1 MSEALG
7 AGPGYHPDDSAHAPA
22 AGRRA
27 AGLRMGETPVGER
40 ATLTALALALALA
53 LAAAPA
59 LAAPAVA
66 ASPQM
71 QHRLGIQT
79 LTLKAQRRSAEVNA
93 FAKVLDPGPLAAL
106 ESDLDTAIAASDA
119 SAAEARRAR
128 ALSPGNAAM
137 SAKDAEAAISQA
149 RQDVTKVAFLR
160 RRVGLEWGPGLQRL
174 SDARRQALVQA
185 LSRGKAALVQV
196 DTPGSQGQAGART
209 VEIDIGSGSVR
220 APVLGP
226 SRTAEGR
233 LQSSGLIAL
242 VTGPQAILFSVGL
255 TQSARIDQASS
266 QLGVLLPRAALIRHQ
281 GSDWAYVQTAPSRFE
296 RRLAQDPVP
305 EKDGDFV
312 AQGFRPGEVV
322 AVGGAAALFAAE
334 QGGAR

>member
-1 MSEALG
+1 
-7 AGPGYHPDDSAHAPA
+7 
-22 AGRRA
+22 
-27 AGLRMGETPVGER
+27 MGDRP
-40 ATLTALALALALA
+40 TLTALALALALA
-53 LAAAPA
+53 AAAAPA
-59 LAAPAVA
+59 LAGPLVDAP
-66 ASPQM
+66 PQL
-71 QHRLGIQT
+71 QRRLGIQT
-79 LTLKAQRRSAEVNA
+79 LTLTAQRRSAEVAA

-106 ESDLDTAIAASDA
+106 ESDLDTAIAAADA

-149 RQDVTKVAFLR
+149 RQDATKVAFLR

-185 LSRGKAALVQV
+185 LSRGRAALVQV
-196 DTPGSQGQAGART
+196 DTPGSQGQSGARS

-233 LQSSGLIAL
+233 LQSSGLIAM

-255 TQSARIDQASS
+255 TQSARIEQASS
-266 QLGVLLPRAALIRHQ
+266 QMGVLLPRAALIRHL
-281 GSDWAYVQTAPSRFE
+281 GSDWAYVLTGPGRFE
-296 RRLAQDPVP
+296 RRLAQDPIP

-312 AQGFRPGEVV
+312 AQGFHAGEVV
-322 AVGGAAALFAAE
+322 AVGGVAALFAAE